1 MGEKNDFFFFQKI
14 PENSIILLHACA
26 HNPTGVDPT
35 QEQWKELSDIIK
47 ERKLYVYFDMAYQ
60 GFASGD
66 VDYDAFAIRHFLAE
80 GHNICLSQSYAKN
93 MGLYGERAG
102 AFTVVCQV
110 CNFKNIFL
118 DIFCLNKFYNSGIF
132 MKIFKLERFQALPLQ
147 WKAFHLSC

>member
-1 MGEKNDFFFFQKI
+1 M
-14 PENSIILLHACA
+14 LHACA

-132 MKIFKLERFQALPLQ
+132 IKIFRLERFQALPLQ
-147 WKAFHLSC
+147 WKAFHYIMLRFSQFYKVKNIKI

>member
-1 MGEKNDFFFFQKI
+1 MGEKNLFFFFQKI

-110 CNFKNIFL
+110 CNFKNISL
-118 DIFCLNKFYNSGIF
+118 DIFV
-132 MKIFKLERFQALPLQ
+132 
-147 WKAFHLSC
+147 